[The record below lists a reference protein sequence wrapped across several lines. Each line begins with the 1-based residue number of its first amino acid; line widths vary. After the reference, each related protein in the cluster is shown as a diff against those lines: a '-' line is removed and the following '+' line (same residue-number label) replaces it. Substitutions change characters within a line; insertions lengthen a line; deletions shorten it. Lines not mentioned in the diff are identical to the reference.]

1 MSLVFIKSEFK
12 VFVLNG
18 NGGNSSYTEFSN
30 KINQYE
36 QFRKIDV
43 LILNLK
49 RSKVCILVFTK
60 F

>member
-12 VFVLNG
+12 VFVLNR